1 MKVSRQNIIKQF
13 LFITP
18 LLTSFEHTDFIRI
31 SSQFG
36 PRVAVEAL
44 FSPAGVRDSHSVH
57 YNVHWT
63 VEADSLVKAASV
75 RGERGEHSVTCDTLG
90 PRLAVE
96 QYFARLSFSRSYS
109 RIFTGAGVTSSS
121 FVLNSSTQESL
132 YKTVYDRSAV

>member
-36 PRVAVEAL
+36 PRVALEAL

-90 PRLAVE
+90 PRL
-96 QYFARLSFSRSYS
+96 RLSFSRSYS

-121 FVLNSSTQESL
+121 FVLNSRDTRVSL
-132 YKTVYDRSAV
+132 QNGL

>member
-1 MKVSRQNIIKQF
+1 MKKKQSPGPLKVSRQNIIKQF

-75 RGERGEHSVTCDTLG
+75 RGERGEHSVTCDPLG
-90 PRLAVE
+90 PRLSLSLAVT
-96 QYFARLSFSRSYS
+96 R
-109 RIFTGAGVTSSS
+109 G
-121 FVLNSSTQESL
+121 SL
-132 YKTVYDRSAV
+132 PEPE